1 MNYLKTI
8 FSDDSDF
15 EDLKLIGSAATG
27 TMRKGSGDL
36 DFFIIFSNEKD
47 ILKFDKKMR
56 STNLDITK
64 TKIEEAYG
72 YIKVSGKF
80 NNYNFVVVP
89 IKNPC
94 GKIDSYVSDAFY
106 HPEFILKNRSDNH
119 IEHTILA
126 KEFFDKTGL
135 YEKIRGISCE
145 LMIIKYGSID
155 NLINAIANSESIRV
169 NFSNNHETYSSDPII
184 VDYPYIGGRS
194 ISKSITREDYSKI
207 QILARKILADPANLL
222 RDEFR
227 MTI

>member
-89 IKNPC
+89 IKNP
-94 GKIDSYVSDAFY
+94 V
-106 HPEFILKNRSDNH
+106 
-119 IEHTILA
+119 
-126 KEFFDKTGL
+126 
-135 YEKIRGISCE
+135 EK
-145 LMIIKYGSID
+145 
-155 NLINAIANSESIRV
+155 
-169 NFSNNHETYSSDPII
+169 
-184 VDYPYIGGRS
+184 
-194 ISKSITREDYSKI
+194 
-207 QILARKILADPANLL
+207 
-222 RDEFR
+222 
-227 MTI
+227 

>member
-1 MNYLKTI
+1 MEKLNDVYTSIIETVKFKDYFDFEDSKKTFMNYLKTI

-89 IKNPC
+89 IKNP
-94 GKIDSYVSDAFY
+94 V
-106 HPEFILKNRSDNH
+106 
-119 IEHTILA
+119 
-126 KEFFDKTGL
+126 
-135 YEKIRGISCE
+135 EK
-145 LMIIKYGSID
+145 
-155 NLINAIANSESIRV
+155 
-169 NFSNNHETYSSDPII
+169 
-184 VDYPYIGGRS
+184 
-194 ISKSITREDYSKI
+194 
-207 QILARKILADPANLL
+207 
-222 RDEFR
+222 
-227 MTI
+227 